1 MKIGIIGRP
10 HAGKSAL
17 FELFTG
23 QKAFGNG
30 RPQLAA
36 GKVPDSRVDVLAG
49 LYKPKKITYASIDF
63 LDVPGFMPG
72 QQQGG
77 RGFLQAVRDVDA
89 LILVARAF
97 HSDAAPSLN
106 GIQPFEDFNEIQQE
120 LLVAD
125 WSLLET
131 RLERLQKDRIRNPR
145 AEQELAPLQNCLHL
159 VEQGL
164 PLRRLDADQEEERVL
179 RTYDFLTRK
188 PLIVA
193 VNLDENQMQKATYPG
208 HAELEAETERV
219 GLPLI
224 QFSAKIEAE
233 IGELEKDEG
242 QIFMA
247 ELGLTESGI
256 ARIARTV
263 YSHLGLISY
272 FTAGETEVHAWTIK
286 RGATAKEAAGKI
298 HSDLERG
305 FIRAEVVS
313 YADLVQH
320 GSMRA
325 VKEKGLF
332 RLEGKDYIVEDGD
345 VITFRFNV

>member
-1 MKIGIIGRP
+1 MSPDLCRV
-10 HAGKSAL
+10 SN
-17 FELFTG
+17 
-23 QKAFGNG
+23 KAV
-30 RPQLAA
+30 A
-36 GKVPDSRVDVLAG
+36 V
-49 LYKPKKITYASIDF
+49 
-63 LDVPGFMPG
+63 
-72 QQQGG
+72 
-77 RGFLQAVRDVDA
+77 FLQAVRDVDA

-131 RLERLQKDRIRNPR
+131 RLERLQKDRIRNPPR
-145 AEQELAPLQNCLHL
+145 AEQELAPPLQNCLHL

-164 PLRRLDADQEEERVL
+164 PPLRRLDADQEEERVL

-247 ELGLTESGI
+247 ELGLTELGI

-286 RGATAKEAAGKI
+286 RGGHSQRGRRQNSFRSGKGFYQGGGCFLCRSGTTWQ
-298 HSDLERG
+298 HACCQGKRSFSLGRERLY
-305 FIRAEVVS
+305 S
-313 YADLVQH
+313 
-320 GSMRA
+320 
-325 VKEKGLF
+325 
-332 RLEGKDYIVEDGD
+332 
-345 VITFRFNV
+345 

>member
-10 HAGKSAL
+10 QGGKSTL

-23 QKAFGNG
+23 QRALSNG
-30 RPQLAA
+30 KPQLAA
-36 GKVPDSRVDVLAG
+36 GKVPDSRAQVLAD
-49 LYKPKKITYASIDF
+49 LYQLKRIVYASINF

-72 QQQGG
+72 QEQGG

-89 LILVARAF
+89 LVLVVRAF
-97 HSDAAPSLN
+97 HSDIVPSLS
-106 GIQPFEDFNEIQQE
+106 GIQPFADFNEIQQE

-131 RLERLQKDRIRNPR
+131 RLERLQQQKAQNPR
-145 AEQELAPLQNCLHL
+145 AEQELAPLQKCLQL

-164 PLRRLDADQEEERVL
+164 PLRRLDASEEEQQVL

-193 VNLDENQMQKATYPG
+193 VNLDEGQMQSGAYPDQ
-208 HAELEAETERV
+208 AELEAELERI

-233 IGELEKDEG
+233 IGVLEKDEA
-242 QIFMA
+242 QVFME
-247 ELGLTESGI
+247 ELGITDSGI
-256 ARIARTV
+256 ARIAQTV

-286 RGATAKEAAGKI
+286 RGSTAREAAGKI

-313 YADLVQH
+313 YKDLVQH